1 MSTGTQTWFITGCS
15 SGFGEQLVRQL
26 RALGDNVVA
35 TGRNADTK
43 LAHLKD
49 TGATILDLDVTAP
62 QAELD
67 AKFQQAI
74 DIYSSVDVL
83 VNNAGFIQCGALEE
97 LTQEDMQQALNTNFH
112 GPINLTRS
120 ALPHFRS
127 KGANGGGLIIYMS
140 SQGGLIGEPAGAAYC
155 ATKFALEGAVESLS
169 RELGWLAPGVKL
181 LLLEAGHFRTEVMNN
196 VNHVPYRVDFWK
208 PLNDA
213 ARVRGAGNYGNEPG
227 DPTKMVARVIEIAK
241 GTGVAEGKE
250 IPLRI
255 PFGSD
260 CVKNINEKLKAFN
273 KIMKDWDEVARI
285 WIRSQTTSVLE
296 LEQEW
301 EQEVQVASNSEDL
314 PFVIRSYLGGQW
326 DH

>member
-1 MSTGTQTWFITGCS
+1 MTGGYGPQTWFITGCS

-43 LAHLKD
+43 LAHLQD

-74 DIYSSVDVL
+74 DIYGSVDVL
-83 VNNAGFIQCGALEE
+83 VNNAGYIQVGALEE
-97 LTQEDMQQALNTNFH
+97 LTQEDMQRSLDCNFH
-112 GPINLTRS
+112 GPVNLTRS

-127 KGANGGGLIIYMS
+127 KGENGGGLIIYMS
-140 SQGGLIGEPAGAAYC
+140 SQGGFIGEPAGAAYC
-155 ATKFALEGAVESLS
+155 ASKFALEGAVESLS
-169 RELGWLAPGVKL
+169 RELGWLAPGIKL
-181 LLLEAGHFRTEVMNN
+181 LILQPGHFRTEVMSKL
-196 VNHVPYRVDFWK
+196 NHAPYRVDFWK
-208 PLNDA
+208 PLNDV
-213 ARVRGAGNYGNEPG
+213 ARIRGAGNYGNEPG
-227 DPTKMVARVIEIAK
+227 DPAKMVTRVIEIAK

-260 CVKNINEKLKAFN
+260 CVGFMNGKLETLNET
-273 KIMKDWDEVARI
+273 MKEWDEVAR
-285 WIRSQTTSVLE
+285 STDYPDHK
-296 LEQEW
+296 
-301 EQEVQVASNSEDL
+301 APMPAL
-314 PFVIRSYLGGQW
+314 PK
-326 DH
+326 